1 MLNSAS
7 PTKMSVAAAA
17 AVIRRL
23 GFSSLSWRSD
33 RRMKSISIAPSRNRS
48 GLESTG
54 RWILSRIPSI
64 GTRNT
69 IPTNTAISHGISR
82 LVCGQSSVA
91 AVRWRSADGS
101 PSGLIARRR
110 RLGQRR
116 HVAWVR
122 VAVGERRIRVGP
134 DRLEVRV
141 GGVRVPPRFGEVAL
155 RGRSAGLWPRGLA
168 AAPGPCGPQ
177 FGGEEDA
184 AAPKQQ
190 DYEADDA
197 GHLGAGAGV

>member
-1 MLNSAS
+1 
-7 PTKMSVAAAA
+7 
-17 AVIRRL
+17 
-23 GFSSLSWRSD
+23 
-33 RRMKSISIAPSRNRS
+33 
-48 GLESTG
+48 
-54 RWILSRIPSI
+54 
-64 GTRNT
+64 
-69 IPTNTAISHGISR
+69 
-82 LVCGQSSVA
+82 
-91 AVRWRSADGS
+91 
-101 PSGLIARRR
+101 
-110 RLGQRR
+110 
-116 HVAWVR
+116 
-122 VAVGERRIRVGP
+122 P

-197 GHLGAGAGV
+197 GHLGAGAGVHDSADGAAELADLHPLAGRNRALDLQRLEVRGETGHRTVGQ